1 MVGFDFKLYFT
12 SSSGLVMLVSSQY
25 VMALLGDSPPEDSSL
40 SYNGTQTHG
49 ADQPKHVRG

>member
-1 MVGFDFKLYFT
+1 
-12 SSSGLVMLVSSQY
+12 MLVSSQY